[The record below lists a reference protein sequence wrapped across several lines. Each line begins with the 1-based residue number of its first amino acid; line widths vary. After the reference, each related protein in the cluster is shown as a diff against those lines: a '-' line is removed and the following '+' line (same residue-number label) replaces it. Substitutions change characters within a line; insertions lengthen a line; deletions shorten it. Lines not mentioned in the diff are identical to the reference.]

1 MAMSDFIL
9 ANLDAILAEWQT
21 YAQTIPPAEGMDLVT
36 FRAHAREILKE
47 IALDM
52 RLPQSDLE
60 QQDKSKGL
68 DLHRFRPKDTPAESH
83 GNTRYLQG
91 FTAAQLIGEYRVLRA
106 SVTRLWMQELQTADL
121 STVYALVRFNESL
134 DQALSESVAQFA
146 PAPESSATATHMY
159 LSRS

>member
-1 MAMSDFIL
+1 MPMSDFIL
-9 ANLDAILAEWQT
+9 ANLDGILAEWQT

-36 FRAHAREILKE
+36 FRAHARDILE
-47 IALDM
+47 DIALDM

-83 GNTRYLQG
+83 GNKRYVQG
-91 FTAAQLIGEYRVLRA
+91 FTVPQLIGEYRVLRA
-106 SVTRLWMQELQTADL
+106 CVTRLWMQQLQTADL
-121 STVYALVRFNESL
+121 STIYALVRFNESL
-134 DQALSESVAQFA
+134 DQAMSESVAQFA
-146 PAPESSATATHMY
+146 PAPETTATPMQMH